1 MREGKTSGAAVS
13 RANLVSLPHADPPH
27 GQDHLTWAYQTH
39 VTAIYQYIYSRVGNR
54 PDAEDLT
61 GQVFMKAISGM
72 RNDVS
77 VPELRSWLYRV
88 AQTTLADHWREYYAE
103 GAGELDEDVTRP
115 PTPREN
121 PEAVHRVDTL
131 LATLPESYR
140 RVLELRARET
150 DAGLHAAKPCAG
162 LPSKEFL
169 ERMQGSIHGWVGEQS
184 AQPQPPTR
192 PSRRSLL
199 LTGAVGLAA
208 GIAAAVGFDRLTK
221 APAPGP

>member
-1 MREGKTSGAAVS
+1 MREDKTSGAAVFAS
-13 RANLVSLPHADPPH
+13 QAKVVALPQPDAPH
-27 GQDHLTWAYQTH
+27 GRDHLTWAYQTH

-61 GQVFMKAISGM
+61 AQVFMKAISGM

-103 GAGELDEDVTRP
+103 GAGELDDDVTRP
-115 PTPREN
+115 PAPREN

-140 RVLELRARET
+140 RVLELRFLRGYSVRET
-150 DAGLHAAKPCAG
+150 AQELSLSEANVKVLQFRALNRAGR
-162 LPSKEFL
+162 
-169 ERMQGSIHGWVGEQS
+169 ERGRMS
-184 AQPQPPTR
+184 
-192 PSRRSLL
+192 
-199 LTGAVGLAA
+199 
-208 GIAAAVGFDRLTK
+208 
-221 APAPGP
+221 

>member
-1 MREGKTSGAAVS
+1 MRQHETSSAAPIASAEKV
-13 RANLVSLPHADPPH
+13 VSLPHAHLPQ
-27 GQDHLTWAYQTH
+27 GQDHITGAYQTH

-61 GQVFMKAISGM
+61 AQVFMKAISGM

-140 RVLELRARET
+140 RVLELRFLRGYSVRET
-150 DAGLHAAKPCAG
+150 AQELSLSEANVKVLQFRALNRAGREWG
-162 LPSKEFL
+162 RVS
-169 ERMQGSIHGWVGEQS
+169 
-184 AQPQPPTR
+184 
-192 PSRRSLL
+192 
-199 LTGAVGLAA
+199 
-208 GIAAAVGFDRLTK
+208 
-221 APAPGP
+221 

>member
-1 MREGKTSGAAVS
+1 MREHETSSAAPIAS
-13 RANLVSLPHADPPH
+13 REKVVSLPHAHLPQ

-61 GQVFMKAISGM
+61 AQVFMKAISCM

-103 GAGELDEDVTRP
+103 GAGELDDDVTRP
-115 PTPREN
+115 PAPREN

-140 RVLELRARET
+140 RVLELRFLRGYSVRET
-150 DAGLHAAKPCAG
+150 AQELSLSEANVKVLQFRALNRAGR
-162 LPSKEFL
+162 
-169 ERMQGSIHGWVGEQS
+169 ERGRMSSTTIPNSSTGTSTTCS
-184 AQPQPPTR
+184 MTANPNAPP
-192 PSRRSLL
+192 
-199 LTGAVGLAA
+199 
-208 GIAAAVGFDRLTK
+208 
-221 APAPGP
+221 

>member
-39 VTAIYQYIYSRVGNR
+39 GTAIYQYIYSRVGNR

-61 GQVFMKAISGM
+61 AQVFMKAISGM

-103 GAGELDEDVTRP
+103 GAE
-115 PTPREN
+115 
-121 PEAVHRVDTL
+121 
-131 LATLPESYR
+131 
-140 RVLELRARET
+140 VLEEGGTWPQAHRE
-150 DAGLHAAKPCAG
+150 KP
-162 LPSKEFL
+162 
-169 ERMQGSIHGWVGEQS
+169 
-184 AQPQPPTR
+184 
-192 PSRRSLL
+192 
-199 LTGAVGLAA
+199 GAVDGR
-208 GIAAAVGFDRLTK
+208 VGALGD
-221 APAPGP
+221 